1 MRFAPTRDG
10 CEIIICFKLIVTV
23 FMDSTVSTAV
33 FLAAASSLSLAR
45 SDRRER
51 SSETESINGPPY
63 GRDSG
68 VPVKVRKNKS

>member
-1 MRFAPTRDG
+1 MFPVLYTGVIYD
-10 CEIIICFKLIVTV
+10 
-23 FMDSTVSTAV
+23 
-33 FLAAASSLSLAR
+33 LAAASSLSLAR
-45 SDRRER
+45 SERSER

>member
-1 MRFAPTRDG
+1 MY
-10 CEIIICFKLIVTV
+10 KLLETGTNMI
-23 FMDSTVSTAV
+23 AV
-33 FLAAASSLSLAR
+33 LYTGVIHDLAAASSLSLAR

-63 GRDSG
+63 GGDSG